1 MSVWAKTEDGQVR
14 AMVDQLQMVLLGNS
28 MAIGGAALQF
38 ALALTVAQGSSSVDH
53 ALRSVDLL
61 AEDMKRQIPM
71 IWDQVQ
77 KAKGGAGPASRA

>member
-1 MSVWAKTEDGQVR
+1 MSVWAKTEDSKIQ
-14 AMVDQLQMVLLGNS
+14 AMVNQLQMVLLGNS
-28 MAIGGAALQF
+28 MATGGAALQF
-38 ALALTVAQGSSSVDH
+38 TLAITVAEGAVSIDH